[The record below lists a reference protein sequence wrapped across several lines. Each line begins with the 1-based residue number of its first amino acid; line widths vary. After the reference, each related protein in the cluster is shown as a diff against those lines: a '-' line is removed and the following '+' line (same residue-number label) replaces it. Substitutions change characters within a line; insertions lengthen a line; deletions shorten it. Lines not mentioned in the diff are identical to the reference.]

1 MDAEDRAM
9 DRRKDKDGDDDIP
22 TVLTADELID
32 KAFRKAS
39 KVRVEDPEAFYAFRK
54 TLVAK
59 LDSVPDT
66 IGVTLD
72 KYISAFPS
80 FDNLSPFHHELYSV
94 LFDIK
99 KAQRSLAALLWAK
112 GQVATIARKNASQ
125 MVKSRSKDFLD
136 MKLSEA
142 YGRINSVIQQVK
154 KDLTF
159 LASVREEIKKVPCVA
174 LDVPTVIVA
183 GAPNV
188 GKSLLVRK
196 ISTGKPEVAPY
207 PFTTKAISV
216 GHFDFKKI
224 RFQVLDTPGLL
235 DRPLSKRNKIEL
247 QAIMALRHLAGAI
260 IFIID
265 PTEECGTSLE
275 VQKRLLEEIE
285 RDFIQGKESKTFVA
299 YNKTDLKERWKG
311 GVPEGSF
318 AMSAESGE
326 GVEALRE
333 AAAKF
338 LFKKVISSG
347 RLY

>member
-1 MDAEDRAM
+1 MT
-9 DRRKDKDGDDDIP
+9 RRKDADEDEDIP
-22 TVLTADELID
+22 TVLTADEVID

-59 LDSVPDT
+59 LDSVSDT
-66 IGVTLD
+66 IGTTMD
-72 KYISAFPS
+72 RYISSFPS
-80 FDNLSPFHHELYSV
+80 FNSLPPFHHELYSV
-94 LFDIK
+94 LFDMT

-112 GQVATIARKNASQ
+112 GQVASIARKNASQ
-125 MVKSRSKDFLD
+125 MAKSRSKDFLD

-154 KDLTF
+154 KNLLF
-159 LASVREEIKKVPCVA
+159 LAMVRDEIKKVPCVS

-216 GHFDFKKI
+216 GHFDYKKI

-260 IFIID
+260 IFIVD
-265 PTEECGTSLE
+265 PTEECGTELG
-275 VQKRLLEEIE
+275 VQNRLLEEIE
-285 RDFIQGKESKTFVA
+285 RDFIQGKESKTFIA

-311 GVPEGSF
+311 DVREGAF
-318 AMSAESGE
+318 PISAESGD
-326 GVEALRE
+326 GVEALKE

-347 RLY
+347 RLF